1 MSNAVDIIVSQA
13 PLSKL
18 NPLPMKDASGLGG
31 TRNTI
36 DTVAVTG
43 EFSAIQI
50 IQDAVFTSL
59 TEPGATGSLTGKILP
74 AGLTLFG
81 RFTGYQLTSGVVR
94 AYV

>member
-31 TRNTI
+31 TTNTSN
-36 DTVAVTG
+36 TTAVTG
-43 EFSAIQI
+43 EFSAIQVI
-50 IQDAVFTSL
+50 SDAVFSSL
-59 TEPGATGSLTGKILP
+59 TEPGATGSLTGITIS
-74 AGLTLFG
+74 AGVTLFG